1 MDLFKRPKAS
11 GRAGSVK
18 AWVIEGLGLDEDDV
32 VTVAE
37 LACHE
42 PDCPPIETLISVHN
56 VDGSRRDWRTHKPLA
71 DITETDVQKIL
82 SAGSTLHK

>member
-1 MDLFKRPKAS
+1 MDLFKRRKSS

-42 PDCPPIETLISVHN
+42 PDCPPIETLISVHK
-56 VDGSRRDWRTHKPLA
+56 VDGSRRDWRMHKPISEITQS
-71 DITETDVQKIL
+71 DIEKNIVGEEG
-82 SAGSTLHK
+82 A

>member
-1 MDLFKRPKAS
+1 MDLFKRRKTS

-18 AWVIEGLGLDEDDV
+18 AWVIEGLGLDADAL